1 MNVAFKKVEIT
12 PYLPVQLSGYGKLQV
27 AYKVHDPLYARAFLF
42 EKDKKEVLWVQLD
55 LAIFDEYLLNLISEK
70 TGVSKENLIVSTT
83 HTHSGP
89 GGTIDTY
96 EGLMVGLDFDL
107 GGYLNP
113 EYCHRIASYLGDAV
127 KEMRQ
132 ELKPTSLRII
142 RGKVTGIGTDRH
154 DPSFEADED
163 ALILEFTTQEKKALI
178 LRMSCHAT
186 VLHEDN
192 LEVSADFPGEI
203 EPHFNDYEMVAFVN
217 GSAGDMSPRFTRREC
232 TFEECKRLGKLAA
245 DQVKELLKNEGSIY
259 EDFTMNFKQKVFSV
273 PSKKMKDRMTLEK
286 ERKLTKDKIEE
297 AKRLNLSESEMRLHE
312 SVLEGISNQLLS
324 YNAFSK
330 ITEVAVNVGA
340 LELPGLT
347 IVFTPLE
354 LFSKLSNPLKKKYS
368 LEFVGY
374 TNGFKCYMPDKR
386 AYELNYYEVFS
397 TPYACGS
404 GELLMEYI
412 EKWLNEEK

>member
-1 MNVAFKKVEIT
+1 M
-12 PYLPVQLSGYGKLQV
+12 L
-27 AYKVHDPLYARAFLF
+27 
-42 EKDKKEVLWVQLD
+42 
-55 LAIFDEYLLNLISEK
+55 
-70 TGVSKENLIVSTT
+70 
-83 HTHSGP
+83 
-89 GGTIDTY
+89 
-96 EGLMVGLDFDL
+96 
-107 GGYLNP
+107 
-113 EYCHRIASYLGDAV
+113 
-127 KEMRQ
+127 
-132 ELKPTSLRII
+132 
-142 RGKVTGIGTDRH
+142 
-154 DPSFEADED
+154 
-163 ALILEFTTQEKKALI
+163 
-178 LRMSCHAT
+178 
-186 VLHEDN
+186 
-192 LEVSADFPGEI
+192 
-203 EPHFNDYEMVAFVN
+203 
-217 GSAGDMSPRFTRREC
+217 
-232 TFEECKRLGKLAA
+232 
-245 DQVKELLKNEGSIY
+245 
-259 EDFTMNFKQKVFSV
+259 
-273 PSKKMKDRMTLEK
+273 
-286 ERKLTKDKIEE
+286 
-297 AKRLNLSESEMRLHE
+297 LHE